1 MKKRISLFSLSKWV
15 FIVYISLSLITQQ
28 IRLINL
34 NKELNARNLKL
45 EEVEILNEKLKDE
58 YKLSNSD
65 SYIEGVARER
75 LYLIKNGEIL
85 VVINNDNINWL

>member
-34 NKELNARNLKL
+34 NKEVNVRKLKL
-45 EEVEILNEKLKDE
+45 EEVEKLNKKLQDE

-75 LYLIKNGEIL
+75 LYLIKNGEIP
-85 VVINNDNINWL
+85 VVINNDNIN